1 MYYILQYTIQIKNEK
16 KQEKN
21 RKYKEEGGF
30 EMRDIKTYLST
41 APVLTTL
48 WFGSLAGLLIEI
60 NRLFPDAL
68 SFPFFSS

>member
-1 MYYILQYTIQIKNEK
+1 MHYNK
-16 KQEKN
+16 
-21 RKYKEEGGF
+21 EGGF
-30 EMRDIKTYLST
+30 SMRDIKTYLST

-68 SFPFFSS
+68 SFPFFNSSY